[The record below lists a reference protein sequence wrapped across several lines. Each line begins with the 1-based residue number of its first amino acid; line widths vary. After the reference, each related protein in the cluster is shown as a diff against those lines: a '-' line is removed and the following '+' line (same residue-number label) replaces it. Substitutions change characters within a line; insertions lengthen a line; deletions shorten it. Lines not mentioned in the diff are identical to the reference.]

1 MKAAL
6 KWTAIVIAALLV
18 VVISALLIIPK
29 FIDVNK
35 YKPELEKYVL
45 EATGRPLTVG
55 GDVSLSLFPGAGV
68 SFSDLRLGNTSAFAE
83 KDFLTVKSF
92 EVRLKVWPLLSRQ
105 VEIDRLVVEEPRV
118 FMVTNRDGRVSWDF
132 GTQPPKA
139 KTEAVPET
147 GPPILSLLVA
157 ELNLKNGQ
165 IVMINHRKGS
175 RQEISSLNL
184 VLRDLSFDR
193 PVHLS
198 LSAAVNQKP
207 VSAEGRF
214 GPVGKNLGAGAVTVE
229 LTADAFAQLNLKVKG
244 TVENF
249 IAAPLASVTVEVTEF
264 SPRKLLAAI
273 GQSLPPTADAKVLE
287 RLSLKAGVRADATS
301 VTVSDA
307 LLALDDSTLNFSAK
321 ASEFDKPNIDFDLSV
336 DQIDFDR
343 YLPPTPATG
352 AGQPP
357 AGAPA
362 ERTPKKSDYKALR
375 QLVMNGNAKFGKFVV
390 NHAQVEDVNLK
401 IAAKDG
407 VLSLDPFSMKLY
419 QGTAVGK
426 TAVNLKGESPITDV
440 QLNLDKVQINPLLKD
455 VANKEFLEGTAKAQV
470 ALSMAGDD
478 PARIKQ
484 TLDGKGSLTLSDG
497 AIVGVDLASMVRNV
511 KAALGGEVKTGTKL
525 RTDFAELI
533 VPFTIENG
541 VFHTSETSMKS
552 PLLRL
557 LAAGEANLV
566 KETLDFRVDP
576 KVVGTIKGQG
586 DEKDRSGLGVPVI
599 VSGTFANPSFRPDAE
614 SLAKDKL
621 KQVLSPSETGSAPL
635 KEKAGGLIKDLLPG
649 KK

>member
-18 VVISALLIIPK
+18 VVIGALLIIPK

-45 EATGRPLTVG
+45 ETTGRPLTVG

-68 SFSDLRLGNTSAFAE
+68 SFSDLRLGNPPAFAE

-92 EVRLKVWPLLSRQ
+92 DVRLKLWPLLSRQ
-105 VEIDRLVVEEPRV
+105 VEVDRLVVEEPRV

-132 GTQPPKA
+132 GTQPLKA

-157 ELNLKNGQ
+157 ELSIQNGQ
-165 IVMINHRKGS
+165 ILMIDHRKGS

-184 VLRDLSFDR
+184 ALRDLSFDR
-193 PVHLS
+193 PVRLS
-198 LSAAVNQKP
+198 FSAAVNQKP
-207 VSAEGRF
+207 LSAEGRF
-214 GPVGKNLGAGAVTVE
+214 GPVGKNLGEGAVPLE
-229 LTADAFAQLNLKVKG
+229 LTADAFTQLKLKVKG
-244 TVENF
+244 TVENL

-287 RLSLKAGVRADATS
+287 RVSLKAGVRADATS

-307 LLALDDSTLNFSAK
+307 VMALDDSTLNFSAK
-321 ASEFDKPNIDFDLSV
+321 ITEFAKPNIGFDLSV
-336 DQIDFDR
+336 DHINVDR
-343 YLPPTPATG
+343 YLPPTSAAG
-352 AGQPP
+352 AGPPP
-357 AGAPA
+357 AGSPA
-362 ERTPKKSDYKALR
+362 EPSPKKSDYKALR
-375 QLVMNGNAKFGKFVV
+375 QLMMNGNAKFGKLVV
-390 NHAQVEDVNLK
+390 NNAQVEDMNLK
-401 IAAKDG
+401 IAAQDG
-407 VLSLDPFSMKLY
+407 ILALDPFSMKLY

-426 TAVNLKGESPITDV
+426 TSVNLKGESPVTEV

-455 VANKEFLEGTAKAQV
+455 LANKDFLEGTAKAQA

-478 PARIKQ
+478 PVRIKQ
-484 TLDGKGSLTLSDG
+484 TLDGKGSLVISDG
-497 AIVGVDLASMVRNV
+497 AIIGVDLAGMARNV
-511 KAALGGEVKTGTKL
+511 KAALGGEVKTGAKP
-525 RTDFAELI
+525 RTDFAELN

-541 VFHTSETSMKS
+541 VFHTSETSLKS

-586 DEKDRSGLGVPVI
+586 DEKDRAGIGVPVI
-599 VSGTFANPSFRPDAE
+599 VSGTFASPSFRPDVE
-614 SLAKDKL
+614 NLAKDKL
-621 KQVLSPSETGSAPL
+621 KQFLSPSETGSAPL
-635 KEKAGGLIKDLLPG
+635 KEKASGVIKGLLPG

>member
-1 MKAAL
+1 
-6 KWTAIVIAALLV
+6 
-18 VVISALLIIPK
+18 
-29 FIDVNK
+29 
-35 YKPELEKYVL
+35 
-45 EATGRPLTVG
+45 
-55 GDVSLSLFPGAGV
+55 
-68 SFSDLRLGNTSAFAE
+68 
-83 KDFLTVKSF
+83 
-92 EVRLKVWPLLSRQ
+92 
-105 VEIDRLVVEEPRV
+105 
-118 FMVTNRDGRVSWDF
+118 
-132 GTQPPKA
+132 
-139 KTEAVPET
+139 
-147 GPPILSLLVA
+147 
-157 ELNLKNGQ
+157 
-165 IVMINHRKGS
+165 
-175 RQEISSLNL
+175 
-184 VLRDLSFDR
+184 
-193 PVHLS
+193 
-198 LSAAVNQKP
+198 
-207 VSAEGRF
+207 
-214 GPVGKNLGAGAVTVE
+214 VGKNLGEGAVPLE
-229 LTADAFAQLNLKVKG
+229 LTADAFAQLKLKVKG
-244 TVENF
+244 TVENL
-249 IAAPLASVTVEVTEF
+249 IAAPLASVTVEVAEF

-273 GQSLPPTADAKVLE
+273 GQPLPPTADAKVLE
-287 RLSLKAGVRADATS
+287 RVSLKAGLRADAAS

-321 ASEFDKPNIDFDLSV
+321 ASEFDKPNIGFDLSV

-343 YLPPTPATG
+343 YLPPTSATG
-352 AGQPP
+352 ASPPP

-390 NHAQVEDVNLK
+390 NHARVEDVNLK

-407 VLSLDPFSMKLY
+407 ILSLDPFSLKLY
-419 QGTAVGK
+419 HGTAVGK

-440 QLNLDKVQINPLLKD
+440 QLNLDKVQISPLLKD
-455 VANKEFLEGTAKAQV
+455 VANKDFLEGTAKAQV

-478 PARIKQ
+478 PSRIKQ

-497 AIVGVDLASMVRNV
+497 AIVGVDLAGMVRNV
-511 KAALGGEVKTGTKL
+511 KAALGGEVKTGAKP

-599 VSGTFANPSFRPDAE
+599 VSGTFANPSFRPDVE

-635 KEKAGGLIKDLLPG
+635 KEKADGLIKGLLPG